1 MIEISDNQA
10 IIFERITFEDARV
23 IDFDSIKGKVS
34 EDYKTMAT
42 DKAAS
47 DFVKKTL
54 NDLNEGLAF
63 FETLASN
70 SELTLETYKRL
81 KRDSSFLTSEAIV
94 NIFSLPRSKAGNAYE
109 ASVSNNGDYLIYR
122 FDSVQNNEVQMNQET
137 EKGFSEYLIDQ
148 RVLAEYSEL
157 LFATQENSAVTR
169 TN

>member
-1 MIEISDNQA
+1 MQTQIKDNLVDEAALLNYSTLLDQASDLVFSAGSLGVIEDELGIEIIDSGLFSLNEVSDDLNKPSVIKLIFDKNLDDSFVELIEISDNQA

-63 FETLASN
+63 ETLASN
-70 SELTLETYKRL
+70 SGL
-81 KRDSSFLTSEAIV
+81 
-94 NIFSLPRSKAGNAYE
+94 SL
-109 ASVSNNGDYLIYR
+109 IH
-122 FDSVQNNEVQMNQET
+122 
-137 EKGFSEYLIDQ
+137 I
-148 RVLAEYSEL
+148 
-157 LFATQENSAVTR
+157 
-169 TN
+169 